1 MRNIGNMRLE
11 DIQMDVHTI
20 LSSVY
25 DPEIPVLSL
34 HDLGVLRDVEVLP
47 SGKDPRVRI
56 TVTPTYSG
64 CPALDMMK
72 MQIRLALLEKGYHDI
87 EIIESLSPAW
97 TTDWMSQEGK
107 DKLKAYG
114 IAPPQPSQSVCD
126 LNLFQEEEAI
136 ACPRCNSFHT
146 RMISRFGSTP
156 CKSLYRCEDC
166 QEPFDY
172 FKCH

>member
-1 MRNIGNMRLE
+1 MEEISNTTLE
-11 DIQMDVHTI
+11 DIKAEIYSI
-20 LSSVY
+20 LSTVY

-34 HDLGVLRDVEVLP
+34 EDLGVLRHIEIEPAGRDFQISV
-47 SGKDPRVRI
+47 

-72 MQIRLALLEKGYHDI
+72 MQIRIALMEKGFSNV

-97 TTDWMSQEGK
+97 TTDWMSTEGK

-114 IAPPQPSQSVCD
+114 IAPPHPGQSVCD
-126 LNLFQEEEAI
+126 LNLFQQEEAI
-136 ACPRCNSFHT
+136 QCPRCNTLNT
-146 RMISRFGSTP
+146 RLVSRFGSTP
-156 CKSLYRCEDC
+156 CKSMYSCNECL
-166 QEPFDY
+166 EPFDY